1 MGGLAYFVQ
10 YLDTTGL
17 FEHLVQKCPLSY
29 QSNNA
34 PKKRD
39 LLGTMLLSVLSGQ
52 TRYAHISALS
62 GSGLDAQLL
71 KMDKIPSED
80 SVRAGMLRL
89 VKTPEQ
95 EQASRQWLDECFEKV
110 SAGVLEVPW
119 ILDVDVTVKPL
130 YGKQEGACVAII
142 RAMKRQALLAWTL

>member
-52 TRYAHISALS
+52 TRYAHISAL
-62 GSGLDAQLL
+62 
-71 KMDKIPSED
+71 EHFYF
-80 SVRAGMLRL
+80 R
-89 VKTPEQ
+89 
-95 EQASRQWLDECFEKV
+95 
-110 SAGVLEVPW
+110 
-119 ILDVDVTVKPL
+119 
-130 YGKQEGACVAII
+130 
-142 RAMKRQALLAWTL
+142 